1 MWSSSELEESGGG
14 GGGVGGG
21 LGSPLAMSSWR
32 SRAASRASVRGG
44 RFGLPVAR
52 LLRLS
57 ARVDGGV
64 RRVRL
69 CRRGAGLLELELLS
83 GGVVVGMVMLGWRDA
98 VLVLLR

>member
-1 MWSSSELEESGGG
+1 M
-14 GGGVGGG
+14 
-21 LGSPLAMSSWR
+21 
-32 SRAASRASVRGG
+32 
-44 RFGLPVAR
+44 AR

-69 CRRGAGLLELELLS
+69 FRRRTGLEVLS
-83 GGVVVGMVMLGWRDA
+83 GGVVVGMVVLGWRDA